1 MSAETAL
8 KKFADTIKDDN
19 GRQRFKDDPE
29 GTLGGAA
36 QELPTAVLDK
46 LKKLNKQDLAMLS
59 ELNETLVRA
68 GLKHELSGGGGSI
81 AIF

>member
-8 KKFADTIKDDN
+8 KKFADTIKDEN
-19 GRQRFKDDPE
+19 GRQRFKDDPK
-29 GTLGGAA
+29 GALGGAA
-36 QELPTAVLDK
+36 DELPQQVLDK
-46 LKKLNKQDLAMLS
+46 LTKLNKQDLKTLS

-68 GLKHELSGGGGSI
+68 GLKHDLSGGGSI